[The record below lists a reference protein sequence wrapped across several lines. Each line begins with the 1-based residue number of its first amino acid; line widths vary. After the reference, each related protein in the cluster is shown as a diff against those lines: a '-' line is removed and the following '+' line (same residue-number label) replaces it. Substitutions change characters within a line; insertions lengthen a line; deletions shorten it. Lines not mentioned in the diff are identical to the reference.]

1 MGNVKGILYAAE
13 KYLIQ
18 NVKELCEDFLK
29 TVIDIENAISLLDT
43 SHMFNMSG
51 LKSLSTKFI
60 SENTTK
66 CLKIEKSEMVSAD
79 CLKSILEIDKTDASE
94 HKLFKFAIRWA
105 ENVCRT
111 NNMCV
116 YDGNIR
122 QVLGDLIF
130 LLHFPAMNAEYFS
143 KNVSTRNILTKE
155 EIIAVFQTYHN
166 SKTYIFPLQKRLPV
180 LIRLMRCVPDV
191 EEVRGWMEENV
202 TFDKDVILKGIVM
215 FGSKRSDDTY
225 SVHLTIKRGPT
236 ILAVSKG
243 FEIQTLRKSPLN
255 NIWLKNCVK
264 LNRNNAYTIRIR
276 VKGPAAYR
284 GKHYKPTCSQD
295 GITVTF
301 TAAQEPNNCT
311 SPTVGQIPGLI
322 VKVVSS

>member
-1 MGNVKGILYAAE
+1 
-13 KYLIQ
+13 
-18 NVKELCEDFLK
+18 
-29 TVIDIENAISLLDT
+29 
-43 SHMFNMSG
+43 MFNMSG
-51 LKSLSTKFI
+51 LKSSSTKFI
-60 SENTTK
+60 SENTLK
-66 CLKIEKSEMVSAD
+66 CLKIEKSEMVYAD
-79 CLKSILEIDKTDASE
+79 CLKSILEIDQTDVSE
-94 HKLFKFAIRWA
+94 DILFEFAIRWA
-105 ENVCRT
+105 ENVCGT

-180 LIRLMRCVPDV
+180 LIKLMRCVPDV

-202 TFDKDVILKGIVM
+202 DEAIDVTFDKDVILKGMIM
-215 FGSKRSDDTY
+215 FGSKWSDDTY
-225 SVHLTIKRGPT
+225 SVYLTIKRGPT
-236 ILAVSKG
+236 TLFSSKG
-243 FEIQTLRKSPLN
+243 IEMQTLRESPLN
-255 NIWLKNCVK
+255 YIWFENCVK

-276 VKGPAAYR
+276 MKGPPAHR
-284 GKHYKPTCSQD
+284 GKHYNPTFTQD

-301 TAAQEPNNCT
+301 TAVQEPHNHT
-311 SPTVGQIPGLI
+311 SPTVGQIPGLV
-322 VKVVSS
+322 VKRQ